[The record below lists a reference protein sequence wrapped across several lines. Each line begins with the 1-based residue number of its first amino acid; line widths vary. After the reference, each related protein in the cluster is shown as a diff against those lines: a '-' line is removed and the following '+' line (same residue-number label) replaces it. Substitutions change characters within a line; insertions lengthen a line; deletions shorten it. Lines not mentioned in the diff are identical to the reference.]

1 MRGSLYNSVQMH
13 LKMDYFIKQYKV
25 PSFIQK
31 QRKLQQSIT
40 IEKIQKIFIR
50 KYFLKN
56 TMLK

>member
-1 MRGSLYNSVQMH
+1 MH